1 MQWKTKRIGKSPA
14 TVFREVKHHSA
25 IHRNGLVNTEK
36 TCSLL
41 LKAPSSVMDL
51 PGAGAANAYN
61 QGRNA
66 QIEYRTLLVEARE
79 GIPLNKEEFYLNEQI
94 YLLSLSTPKPL
105 LSWTLLSLS
114 LRRSS
119 RVL

>member
-1 MQWKTKRIGKSPA
+1 
-14 TVFREVKHHSA
+14 
-25 IHRNGLVNTEK
+25 
-36 TCSLL
+36 
-41 LKAPSSVMDL
+41 MDL
-51 PGAGAANAYN
+51 PGARAANAYN

-66 QIEYRTLLVEARE
+66 QIEYRTLLLEARE

-94 YLLSLSTPKPL
+94 YLLSLSIPKPL
-105 LSWTLLSLS
+105 LSLWTLLSLS